1 MAKAVVFFAE
11 GTEECEALLV
21 VDLLRRAKVEVTVA
35 SASGS
40 REIVSSHKVHIT
52 ADALAEEVDY
62 SDVDMV
68 VLPGGIPGTPN
79 LAANKT
85 VTDTCVSFAQAGK
98 KVAAICAA
106 PSVLAQ
112 LGLLEGRK
120 ATAHAGFQDQL
131 AGAEVLDAEVVVDGN
146 ITTSYGLGGAIPFAL
161 ELVRQLAGTQVW
173 PLSWLG
179 LSYETLSDAI
189 PFLTPQVRAGLQLA
203 IAGIPALP
211 IDAVQLQSPIPCPA
225 QDVVCLGIN
234 YMAHSDEAEK
244 YSADAFATKHQDAI
258 YFSKRVSRAVPDGGF
273 IEAHTD
279 LVQKLD
285 YECELAVVLGRDARD
300 VPAGQTK
307 DYVFGYTIL
316 NDVSARD
323 VQTAHKQWY
332 FGKSL
337 DGFTPMG
344 PCIVTADE
352 FDTYPPK
359 MGIRSF
365 VNGEKRQDSNT
376 GLQIF
381 DIDHVIHELTQGMTL
396 KAGTIIATGT
406 PAGVGMGMDPPQFLK
421 PGDTVRCEIDGIGS
435 LTNTVR

>member
-1 MAKAVVFFAE
+1 MRFVTCRLPD
-11 GTEECEALLV
+11 G
-21 VDLLRRAKVEVTVA
+21 VEDPA
-35 SASGS
+35 ILSA
-40 REIVSSHKVHIT
+40 
-52 ADALAEEVDY
+52 D
-62 SDVDMV
+62 
-68 VLPGGIPGTPN
+68 
-79 LAANKT
+79 
-85 VTDTCVSFAQAGK
+85 
-98 KVAAICAA
+98 
-106 PSVLAQ
+106 
-112 LGLLEGRK
+112 
-120 ATAHAGFQDQL
+120 
-131 AGAEVLDAEVVVDGN
+131 
-146 ITTSYGLGGAIPFAL
+146 
-161 ELVRQLAGTQVW
+161 GTQVW

-211 IDAVQLQSPIPCPA
+211 IDAVQLQSPHPPA
-225 QDVVCLGIN
+225 PRRTWCALASTIWPTRTRQRNTLRMPLPQSIRTPFIFPSG
-234 YMAHSDEAEK
+234 
-244 YSADAFATKHQDAI
+244 SAALCRTAASLKPTPTLCR
-258 YFSKRVSRAVPDGGF
+258 SWTTMR
-273 IEAHTD
+273 T
-279 LVQKLD
+279 
-285 YECELAVVLGRDARD
+285 GRGSGQRRPGCARR
-300 VPAGQTK
+300 QTK